1 MNKGQKKLHSG
12 IEAVI
17 NTVVGYVIAVTSQE
31 VIFPMYGVHIPL
43 WASMTMALWFTVV
56 SVVRSYSLRRLFNRW
71 QVKGVPFARN
81 IKSIQ
86 AFVKSIVLGKAPA

>member
-1 MNKGQKKLHSG
+1 MSKGQKKLHSG

-17 NTVVGYVIAVTSQE
+17 NTLVGYIVAVTSQE

-56 SVVRSYSLRRLFNRW
+56 SIIRSYSLRRLFNTW
-71 QVKGVPFARN
+71 QVKGIPFARN
-81 IKSIQ
+81 FKSIQ
-86 AFVKSIVLGKAPA
+86 TIVKSRILGKA